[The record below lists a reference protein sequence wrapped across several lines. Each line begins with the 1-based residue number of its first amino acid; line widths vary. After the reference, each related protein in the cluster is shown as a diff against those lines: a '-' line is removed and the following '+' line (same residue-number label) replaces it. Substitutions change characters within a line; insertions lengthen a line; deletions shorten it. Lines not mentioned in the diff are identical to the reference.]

1 MMTGMRNIVIHR
13 YFGIDEIVLW
23 QTIEQDLPILEKQ
36 MEAIL
41 QELT

>member
-1 MMTGMRNIVIHR
+1 MRNILIHR
-13 YFGIDEIVLW
+13 YFGTSEKVLW
-23 QTIEQDLPILEKQ
+23 LTIEQDLPILEKQ